1 MPTPRKKTSSF
12 TERVKKAAQ
21 MTAEEQAAA
30 RNEAVVRNEENIPSK
45 KRKPSQRRTDS
56 TQQRR
61 TKSSNIRN
69 SEDISAHRS
78 KQNDKPRRR
87 TTASLTESQDTHKR
101 LSGKSSRQSQTNS
114 TRHQSR
120 NADRATSKSNRQ
132 TTRTGQSAK
141 LERISTSEN
150 NQSSNA
156 NKRSKRDHTAPK
168 KEGLVSGKLQTLRNL
183 PQRTISLT
191 LIAILIVVSCAIVYP
206 VSKTWYKSLRD
217 EQRQTAI
224 LEAENARNE
233 ELSKANEALKTE
245 EGIEDEAR
253 KSGYV
258 KKGEKSVSVS
268 NGSDSGDTS
277 TGLPAQIDETKIHAP
292 QTWYYKILDTIFF
305 VES

>member
-21 MTAEEQAAA
+21 MTAEEQAT
-30 RNEAVVRNEENIPSK
+30 VRNEENVPSK

-61 TKSSNIRN
+61 SKSSNTRN
-69 SEDISAHRS
+69 SEDISAHCS

-87 TTASLTESQDTHKR
+87 TTANLTESQDTYKR
-101 LSGKSSRQSQTNS
+101 LNGKSSKQSRTN
-114 TRHQSR
+114 TRNQSR
-120 NADRATSKSNRQ
+120 NTDSAASKSNRQ
-132 TTRTGQSAK
+132 TARNSQNIK
-141 LERISTSEN
+141 LERISTQEN
-150 NQSSNA
+150 SQSGGT
-156 NKRSKRDHTAPK
+156 NKRSKRDHIAPK
-168 KEGLVSGKLQTLRNL
+168 KEGLVSGKLQALRNL
-183 PQRTISLT
+183 PKRTISLT
-191 LIAILIVVSCAIVYP
+191 IIVILIVASCAIVYP
-206 VSKTWYKSLRD
+206 VGKTWYKSLRD